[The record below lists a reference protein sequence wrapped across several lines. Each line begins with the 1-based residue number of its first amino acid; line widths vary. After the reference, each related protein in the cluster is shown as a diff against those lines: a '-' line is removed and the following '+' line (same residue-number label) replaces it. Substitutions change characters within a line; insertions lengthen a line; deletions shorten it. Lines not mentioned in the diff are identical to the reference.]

1 MTVILET
8 EALPYPGVHNIR
20 CLGGY
25 ETDAG
30 GRTQADA
37 VWRGCALTGIESD
50 HHEDLLGRGLSTVI
64 DLRSEGEIISA
75 PNPLAEDQRVIYVN
89 IPLFDGLA
97 PLDQMADAA
106 GGAFNMGIRYV
117 RALDECQ
124 GNISRVLRTIAAA
137 GPGGVYFHCTAG
149 KDRTG
154 IIAALLLS
162 NAGVTRE
169 VVVAEYALTER
180 LGASLMDR
188 LRGAIRD
195 RGASPE
201 RTEQIL
207 ASAPDTMRRV
217 LDYLDTEYGGPVAY
231 LDRIGIDDGLR
242 ARLSARMTGGGI

>member
-8 EALPYPGVHNIR
+8 QALPYPGVHNIR

-25 ETDAG
+25 ETEGG
-30 GRTQADA
+30 GRTRADA
-37 VWRGCALTGIESD
+37 VWRGCALTGIGAD
-50 HHEDLLGRGLSTVI
+50 HHEDLLSRGLSTVI
-64 DLRSEGEIISA
+64 DLRRDDEIAAA
-75 PNPLAEDQRVIYVN
+75 PNPLAEDSRVIYVN

-97 PLDQMADAA
+97 PLDQMAEEA
-106 GGAFNMGIRYV
+106 GGQFNMGIRYV
-117 RALDECQ
+117 RALDDCQ
-124 GNISRVLRTIAAA
+124 DNIARVLRTIAAA

-162 NAGVTRE
+162 NAGVARE
-169 VVVAEYALTER
+169 VVVAEYALTAR

-188 LRGAIRD
+188 LRVAIRE
-195 RGASPE
+195 RGATPE

-207 ASAPDTMRRV
+207 ASAPDTMQRV

-231 LDRIGIDDGLR
+231 LDRIGIDAALR
-242 ARLSARMTGGGI
+242 ARLAARLTGSGV

>member
-25 ETDAG
+25 ETERGAQT
-30 GRTQADA
+30 RADA
-37 VWRGCALTGIESD
+37 IWRGCALNGIALED
-50 HHEDLLGRGLSTVI
+50 REDLLGRGLSTVI
-64 DLRSEGEIISA
+64 DLRRADEIAAA
-75 PNPLAEDQRVIYVN
+75 PNPLADDPRVIYVN

-97 PLDQMADAA
+97 PLDRMAEDAGA
-106 GGAFNMGIRYV
+106 GFNMGIRYI
-117 RALDECQ
+117 RAFDECQ
-124 GNISRVLRTIAAA
+124 ANIAQVMRTIAGA

-162 NAGVTRE
+162 NAGVARE
-169 VVVAEYALTER
+169 VVEAEYALTAR
-180 LGASLMDR
+180 LGASLMDQ
-188 LRGAIRD
+188 LRVAIRE

-207 ASAPDTMRRV
+207 ASAPETMRAV
-217 LDYLDTEYGGPVAY
+217 LTYLDDTYGGPVAY
-231 LDRIGIDDGLR
+231 LDRIGIDAGVR
-242 ARLSARMTGGGI
+242 AQLAGRMTGA

>member
-1 MTVILET
+1 MTVVLDT
-8 EALPYPGVHNIR
+8 QALPYPGVHNIR

-25 ETDAG
+25 DTETG

-37 VWRGCALTGIESD
+37 VWRGCALTGIEAEQ
-50 HHEDLLGRGLSTVI
+50 HEDLLSRGLATVI
-64 DLRSEGEIISA
+64 DLRRGDEIAAA
-75 PNPLAEDQRVIYVN
+75 PNPLSSDPRVIYVN

-97 PLDQMADAA
+97 PLDRMAEEA

-124 GNISRVLRTIAAA
+124 DNIGQVLRTIAAA

-162 NAGVTRE
+162 NAGVPRE
-169 VVVAEYALTER
+169 VVVAEYALTAQ
-180 LGASLMDR
+180 LGVSLMNR
-188 LRGAIRD
+188 LRVAIRE
-195 RGASPE
+195 RGASAE

-207 ASAPDTMRRV
+207 ASAPDTMRAV
-217 LDYLDTEYGGPVAY
+217 MTHLDSAYGGPVAY
-231 LDRIGIDDGLR
+231 LDQIGIDAGLR
-242 ARLSARMTGGGI
+242 AELAGRLTG